1 MVVQQIGKNG
11 LVEKGALVLSNDS
24 SRALE
29 KVVLLFVSRVFVSG
43 QLLYKLIKNTLLRVL
58 LS

>member
-1 MVVQQIGKNG
+1 MVFQQIEKNG

-43 QLLYKLIKNTLLRVL
+43 QLL
-58 LS
+58 